1 MTIYDPNFDYA
12 FFDQSIPEEE
22 YESPSL
28 DTSLGVL
35 IAGFSSRGQHNKIIE
50 NRTRGSLKT
59 NFGDDFVNFD
69 KYGQANL
76 HAMRLATSKA
86 RVFFC
91 SLCPDDAKVAY
102 SVFGVSLQVNDKIPV
117 YKRTDTVLSAD
128 GTMVLNY
135 GTGSFVLD
143 KNGEKQQL
151 TVVVPGTPEVPAQ
164 GIEGE
169 EGYVPGAPEVP
180 GGVKPVTVSG
190 VVLKTETV
198 TLKNQSWFDS
208 DGNPTGYDGEPIILD
223 DDDNERRRTFYPLF
237 SVYYY
242 SRGRGGNFFAYRIH
256 RQTNRDKKSVDG
268 RRYTMYFYELLS
280 TGGYKS
286 MYGGEDF
293 NFSFN
298 KDAVYSTA
306 DSSSEYLGNVYINLD
321 EKSENKP
328 LQLTVYNESYEA
340 LLDAIVAAGANEESS
355 KYDIDV
361 LNCIFKNGN
370 PYNKIVE
377 PTDSIDIENTIITL
391 DHGTD
396 GSIEIGNTVSV
407 NGVDTVVTA
416 EMAAAKKEELLV
428 NFFNCDVD
436 DDIFDEKITDIDVLP
451 DENYS
456 MAVKQAIMTEFTKYR
471 PDIALGMD
479 FGTDVKTP
487 EESISKCRELN
498 TFVNSEWSFMVSFY
512 GQAGLLSDKKID
524 GTPRVVTATY
534 DWAAGLAD
542 NFASGTGAFT
552 MRAGANRGRVSYFK
566 PFWVAKKDKKNT
578 IETLE
583 ELHINNIQYLN
594 KQKQMVY
601 MLEDTQYEV
610 ANSKMMSVRN
620 AIVVGRL
627 IRMCAGVTPYFKF
640 DERNIDT
647 TMEECKGELK
657 KNLNNAKIPANIKV
671 EFSLYQTKADEKEE
685 NAHIGIDITF
695 PNFIKK
701 FHVEIRAHRPQSAG
715 E

>member
-1 MTIYDPNFDYA
+1 MNIFDPNFDYA
-12 FFDQSIPEEE
+12 FFDESVPEAE
-22 YESPSL
+22 YETPSL
-28 DTSLGVL
+28 DSSIGYL
-35 IAGFSSRGQHNKIIE
+35 IAGFSSRGIKNKIVE
-50 NRTRGSLKT
+50 NRTRGELKS

-102 SVFGVSLQVNDKIPV
+102 SVFGVSLQTNNKIPV

-128 GTMVLNY
+128 NTMVLNY
-135 GTGSFVLD
+135 GSGSFVLD
-143 KNGEKQQL
+143 SNGEKIQL
-151 TVVVPGTPEVPAQ
+151 EVKVNGTPAQ
-164 GIEGE
+164 GTENE
-169 EGYVPGAPEVP
+169 EGYVPAVPE
-180 GGVKPVTVSG
+180 GTKLVTTSG

-198 TLKNQSWFDS
+198 TLQNTSWFDQ
-208 DGNPTGYDGEPIILD
+208 DGNPTGYTGEPLTLD
-223 DDDNERRRTFYPLF
+223 TGKENERTFYPLF
-237 SVYYY
+237 SIYYY
-242 SRGRGGNFFAYRIH
+242 SRGKGGNYFAYRIM

-280 TGGYKS
+280 SGSYKPL
-286 MYGGEDF
+286 YNGEDF

-298 KDAVYSTA
+298 RDAVYSTA
-306 DSSSEYLGNVYINLD
+306 DSTSEFLGNVYTNID

-328 LQLTVYNESYEA
+328 LQLTVYNDSYEA

-361 LNCIFKNGN
+361 LNCVFKNGN
-370 PYNKIVE
+370 EYNKIVE
-377 PTDSIDIENTIITL
+377 PSDSIDIENTIITL

-396 GSIEIGNTVSV
+396 GSIEVGNTVKV
-407 NGVDTVVTA
+407 NEVDTVVTA
-416 EMAAAKKEELLV
+416 EMAAAKKEELLIK
-428 NFFNCDVD
+428 FFSCDVD

-456 MAVKQAIMTEFTKYR
+456 MPVKQAIMTKFSKWR
-471 PDIALGMD
+471 PDIHLGMD

-498 TFVNSEWSFMVSFY
+498 TFVNNEWSFMVSFY
-512 GQAGLLSDKKID
+512 GQAGLLSDKAID
-524 GTPRVVTATY
+524 STPRVVTATY

-542 NFASGTGAFT
+542 NFASGTGAFS

-566 PFWVAKKDKKNT
+566 PYWVGKKNKANT
-578 IETLE
+578 LETLE
-583 ELHINNIQYLN
+583 DLHINNIQYLN
-594 KQKQMVY
+594 KQKQLVY

-610 ANSKMMSVRN
+610 STSKMMSVRN
-620 AIVVGRL
+620 SIVVGRI

-640 DERNIDT
+640 DERNIDV
-647 TMEECKGELK
+647 TMDECKAELR
-657 KNLNNAKIPANIKV
+657 KNVKLAKIPANIQV
-671 EFSLYQTKADEKEE
+671 EFDIYQTKADQKEE

-695 PNFIKK
+695 PNYIKK
-701 FHVEIRAHRPQSAG
+701 FHVEIRAHRPQIAG